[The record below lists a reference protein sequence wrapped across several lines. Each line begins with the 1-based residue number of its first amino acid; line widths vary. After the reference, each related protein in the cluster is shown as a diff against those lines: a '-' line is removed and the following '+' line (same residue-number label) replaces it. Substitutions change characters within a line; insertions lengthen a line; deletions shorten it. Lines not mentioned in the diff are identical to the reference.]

1 MALNPT
7 EATRLSHDW
16 IADTNFFH
24 LLDAEDART
33 AAAVKAADCP
43 DCGGRLDQANYPRK
57 PRGGE
62 VGAAGET
69 FRRRRSFCCRR
80 EGCRHR
86 RTPASLVFLGRRVY
100 LAVTIVL
107 AAWRSAVTVAPSSP
121 ASPPWSTLRRWLG
134 WFATELPVTPWFTT
148 VRARLSP
155 PMEPGEHLPGVLLER
170 LLAHH
175 GLAEAVAATL
185 RLLAPLSTVTGA
197 ATTSA

>member
-1 MALNPT
+1 M
-7 EATRLSHDW
+7 SHDW

-62 VGAAGET
+62 VGAAGEILV
-69 FRRRRSFCCRR
+69 RRRSFCCCR

-86 RTPASLVFLGRRVY
+86 RTPPSLVFLGRRVY

-107 AAWRSAVTVAPSSP
+107 TAWRSAVTAAPP
-121 ASPPWSTLRRWLG
+121 PPTSPPRWTLRRWLA
-134 WFATELPVTPWFTT
+134 WFATELPVTTWFTT
-148 VRARLSP
+148 VRARMSA
-155 PMEPGEHLPGVLLER
+155 PMEPGEHLPGALLER
-170 LLAHH
+170 LLPHH
-175 GLAEAVAATL
+175 DVAEAITATL
-185 RLLAPLSTVTGA
+185 RLMAPLSTVTVTV
-197 ATTSA
+197 TTRA

>member
-1 MALNPT
+1 M
-7 EATRLSHDW
+7 SHDW

-43 DCGGRLDQANYPRK
+43 DCGGVLDRANYPRK

-62 VGAAGET
+62 DGAAGEI
-69 FRRRRSFCCRR
+69 FKRRRSFCCRR

-107 AAWRSAVTVAPSSP
+107 TAWRSAVTVAPP
-121 ASPPWSTLRRWLG
+121 ASPPRWTVRRWLA
-134 WFATELPVTPWFTT
+134 WFATELPATRWFTT
-148 VRARLSP
+148 VRARMSP
-155 PMEPGEHLPGVLLER
+155 SMEPGEQLPGALLER
-170 LLAHH
+170 VMAHH
-175 GLAEAVAATL
+175 DVGEAITAVL
-185 RLLAPLSTVTGA
+185 RLLSTVTA
-197 ATTSA
+197 VPMRRA